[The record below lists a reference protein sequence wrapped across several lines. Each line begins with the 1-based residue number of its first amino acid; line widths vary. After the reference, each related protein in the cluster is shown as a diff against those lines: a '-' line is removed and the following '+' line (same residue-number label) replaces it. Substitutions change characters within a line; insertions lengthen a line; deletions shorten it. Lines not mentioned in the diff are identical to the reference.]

1 MTNSRSLKTLCKP
14 ETWQVAFFTFLSIIL
29 GNAAF
34 AQTTVPE
41 KVEVDINAGG
51 DGGGAGW
58 YAQPWVWAI
67 GVAIFIIII
76 IAITRGGSSRR
87 EV

>member
-1 MTNSRSLKTLCKP
+1 MTHSKSFKTLFER
-14 ETWQVAFFTFLSIIL
+14 ETWQIAFFTFLSMISGSVAL
-29 GNAAF
+29 

-51 DGGGAGW
+51 DGAAAGW